1 MQGEIPGTT
10 PENPSSANL
19 TLQEEE
25 PLTLPDPVVAVSLK
39 PPEKFITEVKKDVKI
54 KILSDEN
61 QNIFQHIQTLVKQGK
76 FLEITKL
83 EQMDATWQSY
93 IYNLPKGTMKWLLNA
108 SIDTLPTKVNLKQW
122 GKVTN
127 DKCFCTQ
134 RQTLNHVLNC
144 CNVSLNQGRFTLR
157 HDSVLN
163 YIAQCLDKTRYTC
176 YIDIAGHQTP
186 AGGTLPPSIIVSTL
200 RPDIVIVDQKK
211 KAVTVL
217 ELTIPGETRIHIAH
231 RLKSEKYQHLSTDT
245 RTHTVSVLPFEVG
258 SHTGHITR
266 DNNKTL
272 HTLHKF
278 CRKDVKF
285 KQFIK
290 NISAVAILGSYY
302 IFNCRNVKDW
312 EGSEFILS
320 PFPNQ

>member
-1 MQGEIPGTT
+1 M
-10 PENPSSANL
+10 
-19 TLQEEE
+19 
-25 PLTLPDPVVAVSLK
+25 
-39 PPEKFITEVKKDVKI
+39 
-54 KILSDEN
+54 
-61 QNIFQHIQTLVKQGK
+61 
-76 FLEITKL
+76 
-83 EQMDATWQSY
+83 
-93 IYNLPKGTMKWLLNA
+93 
-108 SIDTLPTKVNLKQW
+108 
-122 GKVTN
+122 
-127 DKCFCTQ
+127 C
-134 RQTLNHVLNC
+134 
-144 CNVSLNQGRFTLR
+144 TLR

-211 KAVTVL
+211 KAMTVL